1 MKCPYCEHGFLE
13 PHTET
18 VSSST
23 ENRLIVVVSCPY
35 CRKPFGAF
43 QPRR

>member
-1 MKCPYCEHGFLE
+1 MQCPSCEKEFLE
-13 PHTET
+13 PQTET

-23 ENRLIVVVSCPY
+23 ENMTIVVVSCPY